1 MALVGTSSQMLAL
14 QRPVS
19 GKHHRTSRTA
29 RIVARS
35 SNDQAPRSRPGER
48 RQGVSIA
55 APTTLLIL
63 LCQMRIRELSVMP
76 ATRQGSSRLIR
87 RRKARLAP
95 CIDVQMSSCS
105 RAVAKAYDGTHPAIA
120 PDGT

>member
-35 SNDQAPRSRPGER
+35 SHDQASRARPGER
-48 RQGVSIA
+48 RHGGLDRGAGIA
-55 APTTLLIL
+55 AD
-63 LCQMRIRELSVMP
+63 P
-76 ATRQGSSRLIR
+76 A
-87 RRKARLAP
+87 
-95 CIDVQMSSCS
+95 MS
-105 RAVAKAYDGTHPAIA
+105 
-120 PDGT
+120 